1 MMQRLGARTGN
12 PYGKTP
18 GDLGRVISDTRNI
31 EPLLRQAADHEIS
44 TTLPL
49 HDVVTRILHLTGE

>member
-1 MMQRLGARTGN
+1 LQRLEARSGN

-18 GDLGRVISDTRNI
+18 GDRGRIISDTQNI

-49 HDVVTRILHLTGE
+49 HDVVTAILRLAGE